1 MDQKIVEL
9 DAALTRARADVANGA
24 AQVPE
29 LPAAEML
36 NLKVA
41 AHKAWRELEEAIS
54 AGGNSESTEPAIGS
68 DNVERQ
74 EITERNPEKGFPDG
88 THAERAREPGNAS
101 PEATDSTE

>member
-9 DAALTRARADVANGA
+9 DAALTRARADVTNGA

-54 AGGNSESTEPAIGS
+54 ADGSSESTATAKES
-68 DNVERQ
+68 DSVE
-74 EITERNPEKGFPDG
+74 G
-88 THAERAREPGNAS
+88 
-101 PEATDSTE
+101 